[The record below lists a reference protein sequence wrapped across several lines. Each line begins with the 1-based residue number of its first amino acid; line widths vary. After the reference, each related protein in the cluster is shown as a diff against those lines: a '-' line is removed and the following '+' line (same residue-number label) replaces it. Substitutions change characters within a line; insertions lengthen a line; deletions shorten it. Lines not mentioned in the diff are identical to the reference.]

1 LPWPTIGICVSS
13 ADLLSDFF
21 ISSVPPVAAL
31 DDDAT
36 VAALS
41 ASVADGTD
49 GAAVPSALAPAN
61 DDTGAASFFA
71 DSRVVFDDPEQ
82 AAIVATEMMAV
93 SVKKIVGIFILI
105 YLQKVDWIKNIL
117 MCVNS
122 T

>member
-1 LPWPTIGICVSS
+1 MPWPTIGICVSS
-13 ADLLSDFF
+13 ADLLNDFF

-31 DDDAT
+31 DDDAA

-93 SVKKIVGIFILI
+93 SVKKIVGIVILI
-105 YLQKVDWIKNIL
+105 YLQEFD
-117 MCVNS
+117 
-122 T
+122 